1 MDAVTQYILGW
12 NAAAVICLVVG
23 MLLMVYEMFTPGMGV
38 PALLGGISLLAAIIL
53 RADSLGTALITTVL
67 ILVPLIVGGA
77 LVFRSFAKGAL
88 SRSPIVLKDSI
99 EEKATSLSTEEAKA
113 LIGLE
118 GVCTTALRPA
128 GNGEFDG
135 KRLDILSEG
144 GFVPKGA
151 RVKIVGIDG
160 LKILVKEI

>member
-38 PALLGGISLLAAIIL
+38 PALLGGVALVAAIIL

-67 ILVPLIVGGA
+67 ILIPLLIGSA

-88 SRSPIVLKDSI
+88 SRSPIVLKESI
-99 EEKATSLSTEEAKA
+99 GENATSLSTEEAKG

-118 GVCTTALRPA
+118 GVCVTALRPA
-128 GNGEFDG
+128 GNGDFDG

-144 GFVPKGA
+144 GFIPKGA
-151 RVKIVGIDG
+151 KVKIVGIDG